1 MRNKYPLHIINVI
14 VSVVGL
20 LRDLLY
26 IYKCKETITL
36 DKNIHVIVLEVG
48 FLCLGYSRPEK

>member
-1 MRNKYPLHIINVI
+1 VI

-48 FLCLGYSRPEK
+48 FLCLGYLRPEK